1 MNDLMIDLETMGNKP
16 NAPIVAIGAV
26 FFNPMTGE
34 LGPQFYTAVNL
45 ASELAAG
52 AVPDG
57 DTINWWLKQSS
68 EARAAITN
76 DEAKPIAEALDALTN
91 FVTHSCEQP
100 KYLKVWGNG
109 AAFDN
114 VILREAYQR
123 CSKAP
128 CWNWFNDLDVRT
140 MVNLGRRVG
149 FDPKRD
155 LPFDGERHNAL
166 ADAVH
171 QAQYVS
177 LIHQRVIPMP
187 DEGSENEPG

>member
-26 FFNPMTGE
+26 FFDPATGE
-34 LGPQFYTAVNL
+34 LGQQFYTAVNL

-68 EARAAITN
+68 EARAAIT
-76 DEAKPIAEALDALTN
+76 DDQAKHISETLQALTN
-91 FVTHSCEQP
+91 FATRNSDQP

-114 VILREAYQR
+114 VILRGAYER
-123 CSKAP
+123 CGVPP

-140 MVNLGRRVG
+140 MVNLGRRIG

-155 LPFDGERHNAL
+155 MPFDGERHNAL
-166 ADAVH
+166 ADAIH

-177 LIHQRVIPMP
+177 AIHQRLLKPHQQHT
-187 DEGSENEPG
+187 DL